1 MKQNKGPDFLM
12 KLILILSGVMI
23 LLMGLLY
30 LLTRGWAEEDRKAD
44 EAAGASTQ
52 VTTGQ
57 EADTE
62 AGGGST
68 EGKTEA
74 TTGGTAEGKTEA
86 TTGGV
91 TEDVPDVTTQAS
103 TEAEQEKTEAPT
115 EVRSEAQAPAEPT
128 SESTGKKVGDTEVTY
143 WFRTKAQR
151 DQHYEKHG
159 IDMGF
164 ASAEEYLIA
173 ANEVV
178 KDPSSLHK
186 TEKEDGDDVYYRER
200 DNAFVIVSTDGYLRT
215 FFYPSG
221 GKSYYDRQ

>member
-12 KLILILSGVMI
+12 KLILILCGVMI

-30 LLTRGWAEEDRKAD
+30 LLTRGWAEEDKKAD

-52 VTTGQ
+52 ATTGQ
-57 EADTE
+57 EAATQE
-62 AGGGST
+62 SGGSG
-68 EGKTEA
+68 EGKTEGI
-74 TTGGTAEGKTEA
+74 TGGTTEGITGGTTEGKAEGITGGAAEGKTEA
-86 TTGGV
+86 
-91 TEDVPDVTTQAS
+91 P
-103 TEAEQEKTEAPT
+103 TEA
-115 EVRSEAQAPAEPT
+115 RSEAQAPAEPA
-128 SESTGKKVGDTEVTY
+128 SESAGKKVGDTEVTY

-221 GKSYYDRQ
+221 GKNYYDRQ

>member
-12 KLILILSGVMI
+12 KLILILCGVMI

-30 LLTRGWAEEDRKAD
+30 LLTRGWAEEDKKAD

-52 VTTGQ
+52 ATTGQ
-57 EADTE
+57 EAATQE
-62 AGGGST
+62 SGGSG
-68 EGKTEA
+68 EGKTEGI
-74 TTGGTAEGKTEA
+74 TGGTTEGKAEGITGGAAEGKTEA
-86 TTGGV
+86 
-91 TEDVPDVTTQAS
+91 P
-103 TEAEQEKTEAPT
+103 TEA
-115 EVRSEAQAPAEPT
+115 RSEAQAPAEPA
-128 SESTGKKVGDTEVTY
+128 SESAGKKVGDTEVTY

-221 GKSYYDRQ
+221 GKNYYDRQ

>member
-12 KLILILSGVMI
+12 KLILILCGVMI

-30 LLTRGWAEEDRKAD
+30 LLTRGWAEEDKKAD

-52 VTTGQ
+52 ATTGQ
-57 EADTE
+57 EVATQESGRSGEGKTE
-62 AGGGST
+62 GITDGTT
-68 EGKTEA
+68 EGKTEGI
-74 TTGGTAEGKTEA
+74 TGGAAEGKTEA
-86 TTGGV
+86 
-91 TEDVPDVTTQAS
+91 P
-103 TEAEQEKTEAPT
+103 TEA
-115 EVRSEAQAPAEPT
+115 RSEAQAPAEPA
-128 SESTGKKVGDTEVTY
+128 SESAGKKVGDTEVTY

-221 GKSYYDRQ
+221 GKNYYDRQ

>member
-57 EADTE
+57 EA
-62 AGGGST
+62 GGGST

-91 TEDVPDVTTQAS
+91 TEDVSDVTAQAS

-186 TEKEDGDDVYYRER
+186 TEKEDGDDIYYRER